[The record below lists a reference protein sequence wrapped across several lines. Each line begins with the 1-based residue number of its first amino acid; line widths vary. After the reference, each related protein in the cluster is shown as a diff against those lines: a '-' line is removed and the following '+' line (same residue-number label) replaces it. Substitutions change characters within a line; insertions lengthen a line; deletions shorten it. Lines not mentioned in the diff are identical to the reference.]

1 MFCWGSSRG
10 FNNLHPP
17 SSLHAFHV
25 LSHCLVQQS
34 FPYLPGKL
42 LFVLQDFP
50 QGSFLRSFLWSIWIK
65 QGSHSLCFYWSGPQH
80 FRHQGLVLWK
90 TNFSTDKGM
99 GGQFEMIQAHYIY
112 CALYFYY
119 YYISFAPD
127 PQALDDSSGNPYS
140 TVSLF
145 PADHNE
151 LSLYQFEYIQLQV
164 TEYLTNR
171 NINKRNISLSLRW
184 LTVDSSR
191 LIQLSQPLF
200 TCHQGPRPFPFR
212 HPQPVGCILP
222 HGHKIGVVAP
232 SITSSHLSIQEGRT
246 RVGKKIDFLLLHS
259 LLAYWYPF
267 FPIPGPHTLLDA
279 PILTTQINQTS

>member
-10 FNNLHPP
+10 FDNLHPP

-25 LSHCLVQQS
+25 LSHCLFQQS

-65 QGSHSLCFYWSGPQH
+65 QGSHSLCFYWNGPQP
-80 FRHQGLVLWK
+80 FCTRDWFCGRQMFPRTRAW
-90 TNFSTDKGM
+90 

-119 YYISFAPD
+119 YYISFTPD

-140 TVSLF
+140 TVS

-164 TEYLTNR
+164 TEYLTYS
-171 NINKRNISLSLRW
+171 NINKRNISLSLR
-184 LTVDSSR
+184 
-191 LIQLSQPLF
+191 
-200 TCHQGPRPFPFR
+200 
-212 HPQPVGCILP
+212 
-222 HGHKIGVVAP
+222 
-232 SITSSHLSIQEGRT
+232 
-246 RVGKKIDFLLLHS
+246 
-259 LLAYWYPF
+259 
-267 FPIPGPHTLLDA
+267 
-279 PILTTQINQTS
+279 